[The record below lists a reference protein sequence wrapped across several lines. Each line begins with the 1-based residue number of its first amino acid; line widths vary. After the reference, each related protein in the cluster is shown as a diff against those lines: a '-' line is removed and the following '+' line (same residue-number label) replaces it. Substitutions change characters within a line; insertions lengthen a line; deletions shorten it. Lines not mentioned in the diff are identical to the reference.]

1 MVSSSGDGSYF
12 LYKGTA
18 YGKGT
23 KVLLAEK
30 TKPMISFP
38 LGSEQNI
45 EEIKNKP
52 HIFNNGF
59 ADGRYNFIW
68 NECEGN
74 KWDYKYHTR
83 SQVFIND
90 PDEEI
95 AKIIEPVYI
104 KIVPWQEK
112 SINNMI
118 SGELHSDVFGG
129 CLIYIVIM
137 LVGAIFNA
145 RWMIWIFATI
155 IFIIW
160 LLNQFK
166 S

>member
-1 MVSSSGDGSYF
+1 MG
-12 LYKGTA
+12 
-18 YGKGT
+18 
-23 KVLLAEK
+23 
-30 TKPMISFP
+30 SFP
-38 LGSEQNI
+38 EYG
-45 EEIKNKP
+45 
-52 HIFNNGF
+52 
-59 ADGRYNFIW
+59 
-68 NECEGN
+68 
-74 KWDYKYHTR
+74 
-83 SQVFIND
+83 VIND

-118 SGELHSDVFGG
+118 SGESHSDVFGG